1 MKRLGW
7 LWAVGIGSVLVLAVV
22 MAGQLGQTNP
32 AMVRGR
38 VVLSDELKSA
48 ATGIETLFLIVSP
61 TDMPMPYGAF
71 RKKLGDIAPGVV
83 YEFALTYDNL
93 QRMRMDLP
101 WPEPFKIKA
110 RLDRDGVAGPDQPG
124 DLVGEVTSLTP
135 GAKDVQIEI
144 SRLVP

>member
-7 LWAVGIGSVLVLAVV
+7 LWAVGIGSVIVLAIVT
-22 MAGQLGQTNP
+22 ASQLGQTNP
-32 AMVRGR
+32 AMARGR
-38 VVLSDELKSA
+38 VVLADELKSA
-48 ATGIETLFLIVSP
+48 ASDIHTLFLIVSP

-71 RKKLGDIAPGVV
+71 RKTVGDVAPGVI

-101 WPEPFKIKA
+101 WPEPFKLKA

-124 DLVGEVTSLTP
+124 DLVGELAPLSP
-135 GAKDVQIEI
+135 GAQDLEVRITK
-144 SRLVP
+144 LVP